1 MPIVTGMFHV
11 AVVMGM
17 MFERA
22 FRKNVIAGYTGVDC
36 IKQHFGYSSVKTS
49 LFNKTLKIAKMMLKS
64 GVKSSL
70 ILKIRQIKQSNLQI
84 ETMRYIE

>member
-22 FRKNVIAGYTGVDC
+22 FRKNVIAGYTGYD
-36 IKQHFGYSSVKTS
+36 S
-49 LFNKTLKIAKMMLKS
+49 
-64 GVKSSL
+64 
-70 ILKIRQIKQSNLQI
+70 IRKHLTECVMN
-84 ETMRYIE
+84 T